1 MAQQETEP
9 PSDRF
14 KRIHKKRMDA
24 RKSKLEK
31 FNVYYEKI

>member
-1 MAQQETEP
+1 MAKQETEP

-14 KRIHKKRMDA
+14 KRIHKKRMNM

-31 FNVYYEKI
+31 FTIYYERI